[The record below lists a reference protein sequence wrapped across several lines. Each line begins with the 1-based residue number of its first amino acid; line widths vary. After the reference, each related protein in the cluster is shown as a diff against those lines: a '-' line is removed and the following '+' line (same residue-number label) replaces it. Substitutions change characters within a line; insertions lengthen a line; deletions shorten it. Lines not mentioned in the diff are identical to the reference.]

1 MGLSESR
8 SDDMTRAKNVS
19 TAVAN
24 LQQGGS
30 TLKSL
35 TPAKVSD
42 AELSEKIRDAH
53 KYLQIIVDLQQNSAR
68 KFGGRAY

>member
-1 MGLSESR
+1 
-8 SDDMTRAKNVS
+8 
-19 TAVAN
+19 VAN